1 MVAVTGDGATL
12 YTGNMQAA
20 TVSEL
25 DVATGRRTG
34 TFAVP
39 GTPEAITV
47 SRDGTEVWVGS
58 NDEGLVSVV
67 ETESGDVSSRL
78 SGFEWPYR
86 ILIVED
92 RDLVVIP
99 DMGRHVVRFV
109 DYGDRT
115 DIETLPLPG
124 EGPQGVALTP
134 DQGTV
139 FLSLSRSAEIA
150 VIDLAT
156 RRIVRRM
163 DLGPTP
169 DGIGWSPLVLRR

>member
-1 MVAVTGDGATL
+1 MRNTTAKGASHDLHQHIDTEWP
-12 YTGNMQAA
+12 TCRRH
-20 TVSEL
+20 
-25 DVATGRRTG
+25 GRY
-34 TFAVP
+34 
-39 GTPEAITV
+39 
-47 SRDGTEVWVGS
+47 VWVGS

-109 DYGDRT
+109 DYSDRT

-156 RRIVRRM
+156 RRIVRRI
-163 DLGPTP
+163 DAGPTP